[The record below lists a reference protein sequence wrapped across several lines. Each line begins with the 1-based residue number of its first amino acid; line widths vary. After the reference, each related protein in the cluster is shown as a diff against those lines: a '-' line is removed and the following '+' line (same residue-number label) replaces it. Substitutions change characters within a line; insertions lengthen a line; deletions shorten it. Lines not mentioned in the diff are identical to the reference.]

1 MDIDSRTDGQHQTMH
16 SSMKRFLILGFLLC
30 ITIGTFAQKEVR
42 TKEKFD
48 FDWRFSLTD
57 DRQYASP
64 DFDDRDWQDIQLPH
78 DWSIKMEFDFSVSGS
93 AAHLPGGIGWYR
105 KTFSVPASH
114 KGKSVSILFDGIF
127 HQSDVYINGH
137 HLGFRPYGFCSIEY
151 DMTPY
156 LNYGGQNT
164 VAVRVDRSGKNNIA
178 RWYTGAG
185 IYRHA
190 WLITADAVHVIN
202 DGTYVTT
209 PRITD
214 KQADVRIVTS
224 VTNASDEPC
233 QIEVSQRIL
242 TNEGKA
248 ATKSQK
254 SDRLTV
260 IPGDTTDILQGIVLD
275 SPALWSTD
283 NPYLY
288 TLETTVKSE
297 GKVTDVY
304 KTPFGVR
311 SIAFTAD
318 KGFFLNGK
326 QTKLKGVCLHE
337 DAGSL
342 GTAVPERS
350 NERRLEILKEYG
362 CNAIRC
368 AHNQPSPGFL
378 DLCDRMGFLV
388 IDEAFDKW
396 KSGYYAKYFDEWWQ
410 KDLAN
415 MLTRD
420 RNHPSVILWSI
431 GNELQEAWD
440 DSTDTGVRRARMLQ
454 DFVHRHE
461 PSRMVILSAQN
472 NHQEKFAGVTDV
484 IGYNYLEARMLSD
497 HKKFP
502 ERRVMITEELPYFSG
517 EEGNIRSYTP
527 LNPWNIIA
535 ANEFVAGGFIWSGA
549 DYLGEA
555 VGQSHGWP
563 NGLFDICMFEKP
575 RAAYHRAMW
584 NDKPTVSIACLD
596 PSLDIDH
603 GRDLWQWPKMASHW
617 NLPESYIGQVI
628 QVCTITNCETVEI
641 FLNGKSMG
649 TQNTADFPNNTII
662 WHIPYRPGVLT
673 AKGYNSGKEAAAFR
687 IETSLDTDRLTL
699 TPDRSILKADGQD
712 VSHITVQLYD
722 KNGKPVQTDDRE
734 LTVTVEGD
742 GKFMGIDNGD
752 LRRKRSF
759 NTNRLK
765 TYFGK
770 ALIVVQSLRKAGQ
783 MTVKVEMEG
792 AESPYTIQIQ
802 SE

>member
-1 MDIDSRTDGQHQTMH
+1 MKHIRYSIILLLLLLAGRLAAQVSFGGAAKFNEGWLFALADDSLSAQPGFDDSR
-16 SSMKRFLILGFLLC
+16 
-30 ITIGTFAQKEVR
+30 
-42 TKEKFD
+42 
-48 FDWRFSLTD
+48 WRKLD
-57 DRQYASP
+57 
-64 DFDDRDWQDIQLPH
+64 LPH
-78 DWSIKMEFDFSVSGS
+78 DWSIEGQLSPSLASCTGY
-93 AAHLPGGIGWYR
+93 LPGGIGWYR
-105 KTFSVPASH
+105 KHFRIEDAAPRH
-114 KGKSVSILFDGIF
+114 YIYFEG
-127 HQSDVYINGH
+127 VYNRSEVYLNGH
-137 HLGFRPYGFCSIEY
+137 LLGKRPNGYISFLY

-156 LNYGGQNT
+156 LKPDGEN
-164 VAVRVDRSGKNNIA
+164 VLAVRVDHSRYADS
-178 RWYTGAG
+178 RWYTGSG
-185 IYRHA
+185 IYRHV
-190 WLITADAVHVIN
+190 WLITAGAVHVIN

-209 PRITD
+209 PRITEER
-214 KQADVRIVTS
+214 ADVRIVTS
-224 VTNASDEPC
+224 VTNASDKPHR
-233 QIEVSQRIL
+233 IEVSQRIL
-242 TNEGKA
+242 TSEGKA
-248 ATKSQK
+248 ATKSLN
-254 SDRLTV
+254 SERLTV
-260 IPGDTTDILQGIVLD
+260 VPGDTTDIVQDITLS
-275 SPALWSTD
+275 SPVLWSTD

-288 TLETTVKSE
+288 TLETTVKSD
-297 GKVTDVY
+297 GKKTDVY
-304 KTPFGVR
+304 QTRFGVR

-368 AHNQPSPGFL
+368 AHNQPSPEFL

-396 KSGYYAKYFDEWWQ
+396 KSGYYAKYFDQWWQ

-440 DSTDTGVRRARMLQ
+440 DSTDTGVRRAQMLQ
-454 DFVHRHE
+454 DFVHKHE

-472 NHQEKFAGVTDV
+472 NHQERFAGVTDV

-497 HKKFP
+497 HQKFP
-502 ERRVMITEELPYFSG
+502 ERRMMITEELPYFSG

-527 LNPWNIIA
+527 FNPWNIIA

-584 NDKPTVSIACLD
+584 SDKPTVSIAFLD

-628 QVCTITNCETVEI
+628 QVCTITNCESVEI

-649 TQNTADFPNNTII
+649 KQNTADFPNNTII
-662 WHIPYRPGVLT
+662 WNIPYRPGVVT
-673 AKGYNSGKEAAAFR
+673 AKGYNGGKEAAAFR
-687 IETSLDTDRLTL
+687 LETSLGTDSMTL
-699 TPDRSILKADGQD
+699 TPDRSIIAADGQD

-742 GKFMGIDNGD
+742 GKFMGIDSGD
-752 LRRKRSF
+752 LRRKRTF

-792 AESPYTIQIQ
+792 KYSPYTVRIQ